1 MGGYPTALVSALGQD
16 DLRDLVTR
24 LAAIDRPSASDG
36 ERQAA
41 ELIASELRAAGARL
55 VQLEEEQ
62 VHGTYWWPLGLLTG
76 IAALAGFARGRLTGL
91 AAGALAAAGVADD
104 VRHERRWFRRL
115 FLPKRTTVNVHA
127 ELGPAHAPR
136 TVVLVAHHDAAHT
149 GLVFH
154 PGLPRWILRRN
165 PKLLER
171 SNTTPG
177 TLWGAFFGPLAVALG
192 SLLGLRALRRAG
204 ALVSL
209 GNAAA
214 MADIGLRKVV
224 PGANDNLTGVAA
236 IVSLAHALRARPLED
251 TRVIL
256 LSTGSEESFSEGM
269 QAWGQRHFPSL
280 PRDSTDFI
288 CIDTVGS
295 PRLLLLEGEGML
307 GIHEY
312 PKDLIALIHRCAGEQ
327 GVDLMPDLRFRNATD
342 GVISLLAGYRTATL
356 GSVDEYKI
364 PTNYHWPSD
373 TAENVDY
380 DTVADCV
387 RLCEAVLRE
396 LQPAGLAEPAVQ
408 A

>member
-1 MGGYPTALVSALGQD
+1 MSALGHDQ
-16 DLRDLVTR
+16 LRDLVTR
-24 LAAIDRPSASDG
+24 LAAIERPSASDG
-36 ERQAA
+36 EREAA
-41 ELIASELRAAGARL
+41 ELIAAELRAAGATL
-55 VQLEEEQ
+55 VRLEEER

-76 IAALAGFARGRLTGL
+76 IAAVAGLARSRLAAV
-91 AAGALAAAGVADD
+91 AAGAFAAAGVADD
-104 VRHERRWFRRL
+104 VRHERRWFRWL

-127 ELGPAHAPR
+127 EIGHADAER
-136 TVVLVAHHDAAHT
+136 TVVFVAHHDAAHS
-149 GLVFH
+149 GIVFH
-154 PGLPRWILRRN
+154 PDLPRRLLARY

-192 SLLGLRALRRAG
+192 GLLGMRRLRRAG

-214 MADIGLRKVV
+214 MADIGMRRVV
-224 PGANDNLTGVAA
+224 PGANDNLSGVAA
-236 IVSLAHALRARPLED
+236 IVSLAHALRADPLED

-269 QAWGQRHFPSL
+269 QAWGERHFGSL
-280 PRDSTDFI
+280 PRESTDFI

-312 PKDLIALIHRCAGEQ
+312 PKDLVALVHRCAEEQ
-327 GVDLMPDLRFRNATD
+327 GVDVAPNLRFRNATD
-342 GVISLLAGYRTATL
+342 GVIALLAGYRTATF
-356 GSVDEYKI
+356 GSVDEFKI
-364 PTNYHWPSD
+364 PSNYHWPTD
-373 TAENVDY
+373 TADNVDY
-380 DTVADCV
+380 TTVADCV
-387 RLCEAVLRE
+387 RVCEAVMRALGSGSSE
-396 LQPAGLAEPAVQ
+396 PAGAAEAAVE

>member
-1 MGGYPTALVSALGQD
+1 MSALGQD

-24 LAAIDRPSASDG
+24 LAHIERPSASDG

-55 VQLEEEQ
+55 VRLEEER

-76 IAALAGFARGRLTGL
+76 LAALAGFARGRLTGL
-91 AAGALAAAGVADD
+91 AAGAFAAAGVADD

-115 FLPKRTTVNVHA
+115 FLPRRTTVNVHA
-127 ELGPAHAPR
+127 ELGPADAAR
-136 TVVLVAHHDAAHT
+136 TVVVVSHHDAAHS
-149 GLVFH
+149 GIVFH
-154 PGLPRWILRRN
+154 PDPPRWILRRN

-204 ALVSL
+204 ALISL
-209 GNAAA
+209 GNVAA
-214 MADIGLRKVV
+214 MADIGMRKVV
-224 PGANDNLTGVAA
+224 PGANDNLTGVAV

-269 QAWGQRHFPSL
+269 QAWGHRHFPSL

-288 CIDTVGS
+288 CVDTVGS

-312 PKDLIALIHRCAGEQ
+312 PKDLIALIHRCAAEQ
-327 GVDLMPDLRFRNATD
+327 GVDLVPDLRFRNATD
-342 GVISLLAGYRTATL
+342 GVIALLAGYRTATL
-356 GSVDEYKI
+356 GSVDEFKI
-364 PTNYHWPSD
+364 PSNYHWPTD

-380 DTVADCV
+380 ATVADCV

-396 LQPAGLAEPAVQ
+396 LQPARAAEEAVE